1 MTGTKFYDTADGNF
15 ADLARAAQVRS
26 SVGLRE
32 CITSA
37 CGFQAFSDVRA
48 FLCRYH
54 YRDCRKP
61 APTRARV

>member
-48 FLCRYH
+48 F
-54 YRDCRKP
+54 
-61 APTRARV
+61 